1 MFDRDSNGY
10 ITTRELG
17 SVMRSL
23 GFNPTDNELQIMINS
38 VDYDGECFLGE
49 RGSEENDRDFVG
61 AKTKGERK
69 GEG

>member
-1 MFDRDSNGY
+1 
-10 ITTRELG
+10 
-17 SVMRSL
+17 MRSL

-61 AKTKGERK
+61 AATKGERK
-69 GEG
+69 EEG

>member
-49 RGSEENDRDFVG
+49 RGSKVKDRDFVG
-61 AKTKGERK
+61 ATTKGERK